1 MERIDRNGGRAAEVG
16 PRPETMVAFDI
27 HGAAHCVVRER
38 PECRAERGMGRGA
51 GRGTGRGA
59 ERPRAEP
66 GPGLTP
72 EVIRRWL
79 AGLALALLGLGLLAE
94 PGAATEPAAAPAV
107 VLSSR

>member
-1 MERIDRNGGRAAEVG
+1 MERIDRNGGRAAELG

-38 PECRAERGMGRGA
+38 PECRAERVTGRGA
-51 GRGTGRGA
+51 GRGTG
-59 ERPRAEP
+59 RPRAEP